1 MSKLNNVTEPNI
13 HQTQYEMAD
22 SKSTSTQKPGM
33 AVRARKLVSRTVYG
47 RLLSLD
53 FFKRHWLAIF
63 MCVLLVM
70 IYISNKYS
78 FQTRMETVNALRNEL
93 GVIRTEF
100 IRERSTYMSAIRESA
115 MRDRLDSIGLDLT
128 YQVQPPFQLSYGE

>member
-1 MSKLNNVTEPNI
+1 
-13 HQTQYEMAD
+13 MAD

-33 AVRARKLVSRTVYG
+33 AARARKLVSRTVYG
-47 RLLSLD
+47 RLLSLE

-78 FQTRMETVNALRNEL
+78 FQTRMETVNSLRNEL

>member
-1 MSKLNNVTEPNI
+1 
-13 HQTQYEMAD
+13 MAD

-33 AVRARKLVSRTVYG
+33 AARARKLVSRTVYG
-47 RLLSLD
+47 RLLSLE
-53 FFKRHWLAIF
+53 FFKRHWLAVF

-78 FQTRMETVNALRNEL
+78 FQTRMETVNSLRNEL

-100 IRERSTYMSAIRESA
+100 IRERSTYISAIRESA

>member
-1 MSKLNNVTEPNI
+1 
-13 HQTQYEMAD
+13 MAD

-33 AVRARKLVSRTVYG
+33 AARARKLVSRTVYG
-47 RLLSLD
+47 RLLSLE
-53 FFKRHWLAIF
+53 FFKRHWLAVF

-78 FQTRMETVNALRNEL
+78 FQTRMETVNSLRNEL